1 MPILI
6 QQSQQP
12 APFTVYTLGSYDQE
26 FNNIMGQMA
35 ERYRDK
41 GVQFRNIGS
50 VEEIQIPPNE
60 KAMLISSG
68 RDVVRV
74 LPQLAQ
80 YPIRNSLFTVLLSPT
95 VKDAG
100 WDREF
105 SKVASN
111 PN

>member
-1 MPILI
+1 
-6 QQSQQP
+6 
-12 APFTVYTLGSYDQE
+12 
-26 FNNIMGQMA
+26 MGQMA